1 MIGRLQG
8 RVIEAEPGQVLLDVG
23 GVGYEVD
30 IPVSTFER
38 IAGASEPVTLY
49 THFAVRED
57 AQQLFGFADRA
68 DRDLFR
74 EVIKVKGVGPRLALT
89 IMSGMPGSELVQCVH
104 HKDVK
109 ALTAIRGLGKKTA
122 EQLILDLSGKLPEIA
137 LAEIDMATTRAAS
150 STDNMADAE
159 AALIGL
165 GFKPQEAARA
175 LARVEDA
182 AADVETLIKQALKA
196 LA

>member
-1 MIGRLQG
+1 MIGRLYG
-8 RVIEAEPGQVLLDVG
+8 RVIEAAPGQVLLDVG

-38 IAGASEPVTLY
+38 IAGTDDPVTLF
-49 THFAVRED
+49 THLAVRED

-89 IMSGMPGSELVQCVH
+89 ILSGMPGNELVQAVH

-109 ALTAIRGLGKKTA
+109 ALTAISGVGKKTA
-122 EQLILDLSGKLPEIA
+122 EQLVLDLSGKLPEIA
-137 LAEIDMATTRAAS
+137 LADLDQAPGR
-150 STDNMADAE
+150 STSGNMADAE

-165 GFKPQEAARA
+165 GFKPQEAALA
-175 LARVEDA
+175 LARVEDET
-182 AADVETLIKQALKA
+182 ADVETLIKQALKA
-196 LA
+196 LG